1 MAPSKGVLLCRFCVA
16 ARSQETHTKHITDFS
31 NLALAEDQ
39 WLFLECYDM
48 HDAAEGGHLEV
59 LKWLKENGCRGT
71 QPRAMKLQAQSARDH
86 QVGKGNGCP
95 WSEKASSDAAEYGEV
110 ESSSGFRRTNAP
122 VSESVM
128 TLAGQEVKSRSASGE
143 PTTAVRGILP
153 PGSKLHGKGPTSTTL
168 AAAEGVRGPVRSS
181 SGSAPPPERTLE
193 YRGNPRN

>member
-1 MAPSKGVLLCRFCVA
+1 MVGQNV
-16 ARSQETHTKHITDFS
+16 DFS

-95 WSEKASSDAAEYGEV
+95 WSEKQALMQLNTVRLSLQVASEEQML
-110 ESSSGFRRTNAP
+110 R
-122 VSESVM
+122 
-128 TLAGQEVKSRSASGE
+128 
-143 PTTAVRGILP
+143 
-153 PGSKLHGKGPTSTTL
+153 
-168 AAAEGVRGPVRSS
+168 
-181 SGSAPPPERTLE
+181 
-193 YRGNPRN
+193 